1 MLRTKVSRIIAAF
14 ALCLCAL
21 PGADAATYYV
31 ATNGNDSAAGTQ
43 AAPFRSIQKG
53 IDSATHGDTVQV
65 GAGAFTGHGNVNI
78 NLKGKRIT
86 LRGTL
91 AGAVPLTIID
101 CLGEPDVPIRGLQF
115 ASGETAETVVIGFS
129 IRNGF
134 INHFIG
140 GGVGGGILIDG
151 ASPTIQ
157 NCTVSDCYAVN
168 INASASGGG
177 VYIRNGSP
185 QFTDCTFNSNSVVAF
200 DSSAFGG
207 GVGVEGATS
216 RPQFINC
223 SIRENAVGSNV
234 VASGGGLAA
243 IFGAD
248 VTITGGSLANNSAT
262 ATGLSA
268 YGGGIVVTHPGTRL
282 TMQGVTVRINLLSA
296 DKTFGGGL
304 HAQNSSSLRLTDCT
318 IADNVLLANTLGFGG
333 GMSLIDSVSTSLE
346 RTTITGNQIDSQQD
360 GTGGGITV
368 ANTAT
373 ATLTDST
380 VSSNVNNS
388 ARYARG
394 GGIATVLDSPTVTLA
409 RSVLA
414 NNLAQAPNQIT
425 GGGAYVETGRLN
437 LFASTVSGNSA
448 LGSGNANAIGGG
460 VCIVNGTVLD
470 ARGTRFLSNACIANG
485 SGIGY
490 GGALSCGLGTQV
502 TLANCIV
509 ATNRTQAAY
518 YGVGAGVYA
527 QDSGTSVRLLQCTI
541 VANQM
546 QGVGQGT
553 GQGGG
558 LHVQD
563 QAAVVGTNCI
573 FYSNTAPFGAEFAV
587 VNGGNFVGTYLCI
600 TGAGNVPD
608 ANHNFGL
615 DPRFVRNPSLGA
627 DGQAAT
633 ADDDWGDLHLQEGS
647 PCLDR
652 GNPAAPGLPGYDF
665 DLNNRISGAAPDV
678 GAYEFNSGPY
688 LGLEQSL
695 YVDKVAGNDLTGTGT
710 QAAPFKTVT
719 RALESVTSVFGIS
732 AIYIRQGNYTT
743 DRPRTTKRVS
753 YRNWTNTG
761 EASIG
766 KP

>member
-1 MLRTKVSRIIAAF
+1 MIAAF
-14 ALCLCAL
+14 ALWLCAL

-31 ATNGNDSAAGTQ
+31 TTSGNDSAAGTQ

-53 IDSATHGDTVQV
+53 IDRATHGDTVQV
-65 GAGAFTGHGNVNI
+65 GAGAFTGFGNVNI
-78 NLKGKRIT
+78 NLHGKRIT

-91 AGAVPLTIID
+91 FGTVPATIID

-115 ASGETAETVVIGFS
+115 ANGETAATVVIGFS
-129 IRNGF
+129 IRRGF
-134 INHFIG
+134 INHFVG
-140 GGVGGGILIDG
+140 GGVGGGIIIDG
-151 ASPTIQ
+151 ASPTLQ

-200 DSSAFGG
+200 DASAFGG
-207 GVGVEGATS
+207 GVGVEGANS
-216 RPQFINC
+216 HPQFINC

-282 TMQGVTVRINLLSA
+282 TMQGVTVRINLLSG

-318 IADNVLLANTLGFGG
+318 IADNLLIANTLGFGG

-373 ATLTDST
+373 ATLTDSA
-380 VSSNVNNS
+380 VSNNVNNS
-388 ARYARG
+388 VRYAYG
-394 GGIATVLDSPTVTLA
+394 GGLATVLDNPTVTFA

-414 NNLAQAPNQIT
+414 NNLAQATNQVF
-425 GGGAYVETGRLN
+425 GGGAYITTGRLN
-437 LFASTVSGNSA
+437 LFASTVSGNRA

-460 VCIVNGTVLD
+460 VSINQGTSVLD

-527 QDSGTSVRLLQCTI
+527 QDAGTSVRLLQCTI

-546 QGVGQGT
+546 QAVGQGT
-553 GQGGG
+553 GQSGG

-563 QAAVVGTNCI
+563 QGAVVGTNCI
-573 FYSNTAPFGAEFAV
+573 FTFNTAPFGAEFAV

-600 TGAGNVPD
+600 SGAGGVPD

-615 DPRFVRNPSLGA
+615 DPMFVRNPSLGA

-647 PCLDR
+647 PCLNR
-652 GNPAAPGLPGYDF
+652 ANAAAPGLPAYDF

-678 GAYEFNSGPY
+678 GVYEFNSSFY

-695 YVDKVAGNDLTGTGT
+695 YVDKVAGNDVTGTGT
-710 QAAPFKTVT
+710 PAAPFKTVT
-719 RALESVTSVFGIS
+719 RALESATSVFGMS
-732 AIYIRQGNYTT
+732 AIYIKQGNYAT

-753 YRNWTNTG
+753 YRNWTNSG
-761 EASIG
+761 EAAIG